1 MVYLN
6 INNIHNRENK
16 MEQKFIDMAKDFV
29 ENEKQFHLGFLPTEQ
44 SNPLTK
50 TLEKDFRSDP
60 VQGVRTL
67 QKCDR
72 NVLEMLKKVFASKEF
87 ALLADTIYSTVTSGK
102 RVIFSG
108 CGATGRLSILIECM
122 WKKFCTENPA
132 LASYAKNVESIM
144 TGGDFA
150 LIRSV
155 EFFEDYHAFGARQ
168 VRETCMEEGD
178 TLVAITEGG
187 ETSSVLGSI
196 AQALENGCK
205 VFLLFNNPA
214 DLLAD
219 NLERSRAAIRD
230 SRVTVLDLYCG
241 PMALAGSTRM
251 QATTSEQYV
260 AGAALEMTACRLAG
274 SEKMDY
280 AKEFEKLIS
289 VLEDSASV
297 LASYAEFEAGIYR
310 KKGYVTYFAD
320 DYLLDIFTDTTERAP
335 TFMIPPFRKC
345 DDKVSPLPWAFV
357 KNPLLTTEEVWAK
370 GMNRPLRCLS
380 WDTALLEEM
389 GAPANIAKNPPAI
402 TASEMVKIRVG
413 KEDMAERYEGVLSA
427 AVLVTVGK
435 NVPAELKKAFD
446 GICASFNECTVL
458 SIGGTQGERIIP
470 YEIPSSPFTLLGH
483 MAIKLVLNTI
493 STGTMVLLGR
503 VAGNWMSWVDCT
515 NKKLLDRGTRLVCE
529 LSSLDYSTSC
539 AMIFE
544 ALHEINSRTVTKGF
558 EKPSAVQIVLEK
570 LKNQKA

>member
-1 MVYLN
+1 MQEKN
-6 INNIHNRENK
+6 KEKGKK
-16 MEQKFIDMAKDFV
+16 MEQRFLDMAKDFV

-50 TLEKDFRSDP
+50 TLEKDFLEDP
-60 VQGVRTL
+60 VKGVATL
-67 QKCDR
+67 QRCDR
-72 NVLEMLKKVFASKEF
+72 NVLEMVKRVFAGKEF
-87 ALLADTIYSTVTSGK
+87 ALLADTIYSTITSGG

-122 WKKFCTENPA
+122 WRKYCAENPA
-132 LASYAKNVESIM
+132 LSQYADNVESIM

-155 EFFEDYHAFGARQ
+155 EFFEDYHTFGARQ
-168 VRETCMEEGD
+168 VRETDMKKGD

-196 AQALENGCK
+196 GQALENGCK

-214 DLLAD
+214 HLLAE
-219 NLERSRAAIRD
+219 NLERSRVAIED
-230 SRVTVLDLYCG
+230 ERVTVLDLHCG

-251 QATTSEQYV
+251 QATTSEQFV
-260 AGAALEMTACRLAG
+260 AGAALEMAACKLAG
-274 SEKMDY
+274 IKNPDY
-280 AKEFEKLIS
+280 AVEFEKLLDA
-289 VLEDSASV
+289 LESSASV
-297 LASYAEFEAGIYR
+297 IASYAAFEADVYR
-310 KKGYVTYFAD
+310 KKGYVTYLAD
-320 DYLLDIFTDTTERAP
+320 EYLLDIFTDTTERAP

-345 DDKVSPLPWAFV
+345 DDKISPLPWAFV
-357 KNPLLTTEEVWAK
+357 KNPLLTTEEVWK
-370 GMNRPLRCLS
+370 NGMKRPLRCLS

-402 TASEMVKIRVG
+402 SASEMVKIQVG
-413 KEDMAERYEGVLSA
+413 KENMEERYKDLESA
-427 AVLVTVGK
+427 AVLITAGK
-435 NVPAELKKAFD
+435 NISAGLEETFRKLAP
-446 GICASFNECTVL
+446 SFTQSTSL
-458 SIGGTQGERIIP
+458 SIGGTNGERRIA
-470 YEIPSSPFTLLGH
+470 YDIPSSPFSLMGH
-483 MAIKLVLNTI
+483 MAVKLVLNTI
-493 STGTMVLLGR
+493 STGTMVMLHR

-529 LSSLDYSTSC
+529 LSSLDYATSC

-544 ALHEINSRTVTKGF
+544 ALDMIASRKITQNF

-570 LKNQKA
+570 LKKEGI

>member
-1 MVYLN
+1 
-6 INNIHNRENK
+6 
-16 MEQKFIDMAKDFV
+16 MEQRFIDMAKEFV
-29 ENEKQFHLGFLPTEQ
+29 EKEKEFHLGFLPTEQ

-50 TLEKDFRSDP
+50 TLEKDFLADP

-72 NVLEMLKKVFASKEF
+72 NVLEMVKRVFASKEF
-87 ALLADTIYSTVTSGK
+87 TVLSETVFETISKGK

-108 CGATGRLSILIECM
+108 CGATGRLSILLECM
-122 WKKFCTENPA
+122 WRKFCAETPA
-132 LASYAKNVESIM
+132 LARYANCVESIM

-155 EFFEDYHAFGARQ
+155 EFFEDYHSFGARQ
-168 VRETCMEEGD
+168 VREARMGEGD

-187 ETSSVLGSI
+187 ETSSVLGSV
-196 AQALENGCK
+196 AQALENSCK

-214 DLLAD
+214 ELLAD
-219 NLERSRAAIRD
+219 HLERSRAAIRD

-251 QATTSEQYV
+251 QATTSEQFV
-260 AGAALEMTACRLAG
+260 AGAALETAACRLAG
-274 SEKMDY
+274 MKTPDYPAEFAKLLSSLEK
-280 AKEFEKLIS
+280 AAPVI
-289 VLEDSASV
+289 
-297 LASYAEFEAGIYR
+297 ASYASFEADVYR
-310 KKGYVTYFAD
+310 NKGLVTYFAD

-357 KNPLLTTEEVWAK
+357 KNPLLSTEEVWAK
-370 GMNRPLRCLS
+370 DMKRKLRCLD
-380 WDTALLEEM
+380 WDSALLREM
-389 GAPANIAKNPPAI
+389 GAPENIAKNPPAI
-402 TASEMVKIRVG
+402 SASEMVKIRVG
-413 KEDMAERYEGVLSA
+413 KEDLEERYAKNASA
-427 AVLVTVGK
+427 AVLITVGE
-435 NVPAELKKAFD
+435 NVSPALEKAF
-446 GICASFNECTVL
+446 EEL
-458 SIGGTQGERIIP
+458 SPRFQRHTRLSVGGSKGDLVIAC
-470 YEIPSSPFTLLGH
+470 EIPSSPFTLLGH
-483 MAIKLVLNTI
+483 MALKLVLNTI

-529 LSSLDYSTSC
+529 LAGLDYPTAC

-544 ALHEINSRTVTKGF
+544 ALDEIGKKGVSKGF
-558 EKPSAVQIVLEK
+558 EKPSAVQVVLNK
-570 LKNQKA
+570 LKKK